1 MSPSLPA
8 RSFSDGVEV
17 RFSGNRVWPT
27 LQWAAA
33 VLVRSP
39 VLIVVA
45 IVASSLELFFSDGD
59 PLRWLAS
66 AVAVL
71 LVTALAAIVAE
82 DALDG
87 RDRAVVSRLKDA
99 VVALPRLAIAFALF
113 VVALF
118 FGAFLPIALIRFL
131 GVLLAF
137 AVVLYL
143 LALFSIV
150 FPAVVIDGSM
160 SDGRAAFVDN
170 RLLVVGLLIVVAI
183 ARAPVALVSPTLEEP
198 VIAVA
203 LAVWA
208 GVLTG
213 LSTLAYARV
222 YLANRSH
229 TNRSRMSGSG
239 SRPATKTSADGWTF
253 DSSDSGL

>member
-1 MSPSLPA
+1 MNSFPTD
-8 RSFSDGVEV
+8 RSFGDGVEV
-17 RFSGNRVWPT
+17 RFSGIRVWPT

-33 VLVRSP
+33 VLARSP
-39 VLIVVA
+39 LLIAVA
-45 IVASSLELFFSDGD
+45 IVSSSLELFFSDGD

-66 AVAVL
+66 VGAFL
-71 LVTALAAIVAE
+71 LVTALGTIVAG

-87 RDRAVVSRLKDA
+87 RDRAVAGRVKDA
-99 VVALPRLAIAFALF
+99 VVALPRLAVAFVLF

-118 FGAFLPIALIRFL
+118 FGAFLPILIIRFF
-131 GVLLAF
+131 GAILAVI
-137 AVVLYL
+137 VVLYL

-160 SDGRAAFVDN
+160 SDGRAVFVDN
-170 RLLVVGLLIVVAI
+170 RLVVVGLLLVVAI
-183 ARAPVALVSPTLEEP
+183 GRAPVTLVAPTLEEP

-222 YLANRSH
+222 YLANRS
-229 TNRSRMSGSG
+229 RASGRG
-239 SRPATKTSADGWTF
+239 SRTATDTSTDGWTL
-253 DSSDSGL
+253 DSSDTGL